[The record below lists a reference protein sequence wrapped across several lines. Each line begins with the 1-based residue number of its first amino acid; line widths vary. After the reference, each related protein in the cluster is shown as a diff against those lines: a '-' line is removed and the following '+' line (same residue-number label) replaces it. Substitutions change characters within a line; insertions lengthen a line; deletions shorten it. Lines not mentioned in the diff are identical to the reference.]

1 MSIDYIKRQIIKGL
15 RWLEKYTKTDMVYL
29 AHGSFWLGLG
39 QFVSSL
45 SVFLTSIAF
54 ANLLSPDIFGIYK
67 YIISI
72 NALLLVTTL
81 TGMDSAVIQS
91 VSRGY
96 DGTLDVGVKTKIKW
110 GIFGT
115 IFSFALGVYYFTN
128 DNNILA
134 LSFGITAIFLP
145 FIESFDMYNS
155 LLWGKKLFDVQTKY
169 NIIKKIIALISII
182 SILFFTKNI
191 LLILVVY
198 FLSIV
203 IPNIYF
209 FIKTKK
215 KYTENNNIDKESVP
229 YGKNLSAIN
238 IVNIILSELDKILV
252 FQYIG
257 AKDLAVYS
265 LALAPTDQIKGLL
278 KNLNSL
284 AMPKFSEKSY
294 EEIKKT
300 IWSKVLMLGAITT
313 SIVIIY
319 IIFIPLL
326 FKTFFPKYIESIMYS
341 QILSI
346 SLVPV
351 IMAGFLLTVLES
363 QKFQKEI
370 YQYNVYSSV
379 TSIII
384 LIPFIYFMGIWGAI
398 YARLINR
405 VIVFLIGVKLIK
417 KIN

>member
-1 MSIDYIKRQIIKGL
+1 MDIIKKHITKSL
-15 RWLEKYTKTDMVYL
+15 RWLEKYTKTDMIYL

-45 SVFLTSIAF
+45 SVFLTSVAF

-67 YIISI
+67 YVISI

-96 DGTLDVGVKTKIKW
+96 DGTLDEGVKIKMKW
-110 GIFGT
+110 GIWGT
-115 IFSFALGVYYFTN
+115 ILSFGLGIYYFIN
-128 DNNILA
+128 DNNVLA
-134 LSFGITAIFLP
+134 LCFGITAMFLP
-145 FIESFDMYNS
+145 FVESFDIYNS
-155 LLWGKKLFDVQTKY
+155 LLWGKKLFDIQTKY
-169 NIIKKIIALISII
+169 NIIKKIIALIAMILVII
-182 SILFFTKNI
+182 FTKNI
-191 LLILVVY
+191 FFILAIY

-209 FIKTKK
+209 FIKTKRL
-215 KYTENNNIDKESVP
+215 YVENDKVDDESIP

-238 IVNIILSELDKILV
+238 IINIILSELDKILV

-257 AKDLAVYS
+257 AKDLATYS

-284 AMPKFSEKSY
+284 AMPKFSEKPY
-294 EEIKKT
+294 KEIRKT
-300 IWSKVLMLGAITT
+300 IWSKVFMLGMVTT
-313 SIVIIY
+313 LIVVIY
-319 IIFIPLL
+319 IIFVPIL
-326 FKTFFPKYIESIMYS
+326 FKTFFPKYIDSIIYS
-341 QILSI
+341 QVLSI
-346 SLVPV
+346 SLIPV
-351 IMAGFLLTVLES
+351 IMAGFILTLLES

-370 YQYNVYSSV
+370 YQYNIYSSV
-379 TSIII
+379 TSILV
-384 LIPFIYFMGIWGAI
+384 LIPFVYFMGIWGAI

-405 VIVFLIGVKLIK
+405 VVVLLIGIKLVR